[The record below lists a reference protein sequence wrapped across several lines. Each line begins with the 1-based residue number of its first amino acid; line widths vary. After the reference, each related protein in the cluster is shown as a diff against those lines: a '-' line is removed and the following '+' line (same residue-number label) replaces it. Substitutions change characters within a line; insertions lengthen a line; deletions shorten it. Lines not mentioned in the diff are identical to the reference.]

1 MNINTPKI
9 SIIVPIYNVEAY
21 LDRCM
26 QSLIMQTLR
35 EIEIIMV
42 DDESPDNCPTIC
54 DNYAK
59 QDSRIKVIHKKN
71 GGLGFAR
78 NSGLEIATGKY
89 IAFLDSDDFV
99 DISMYETL
107 YNTAT
112 QYNLDTVFCGFNQ
125 YSSYNI
131 KSKQEVSTF
140 TIYEGKDIKEKV
152 LLNMIAGTPE
162 QKEDRTLFMSVWHA
176 IYSNKLIQKNNI
188 RFCSEREI
196 ISEDIV
202 FDIDYLTQAQRV
214 AYIPDCLYYYCLNES
229 SLSRIFRKD
238 RNDKIITMYEKLI
251 MKAEEFNWQNDEK
264 LRIMRLFIG
273 YSRNAMIDLCNSNIK
288 FREKIKLLHQICSND
303 IWIEILNKY
312 PYQKLPTIY
321 ALFTILIKHK
331 YYLSIYIL
339 SHLKKTIF

>member
-140 TIYEGKDIKEKV
+140 TIYEGKYIKEKV
-152 LLNMIAGTPE
+152 LLNIILLSKKKIEPYLCRFGMPYIQTNLYKKIIFASV
-162 QKEDRTLFMSVWHA
+162 QKEKSYQR
-176 IYSNKLIQKNNI
+176 
-188 RFCSEREI
+188 
-196 ISEDIV
+196 IS
-202 FDIDYLTQAQRV
+202 FL
-214 AYIPDCLYYYCLNES
+214 
-229 SLSRIFRKD
+229 
-238 RNDKIITMYEKLI
+238 
-251 MKAEEFNWQNDEK
+251 
-264 LRIMRLFIG
+264 
-273 YSRNAMIDLCNSNIK
+273 
-288 FREKIKLLHQICSND
+288 
-303 IWIEILNKY
+303 
-312 PYQKLPTIY
+312 
-321 ALFTILIKHK
+321 ILI
-331 YYLSIYIL
+331 
-339 SHLKKTIF
+339 T